1 MVSQLLHV
9 YYHCLF
15 HFMQSCIYKKKVS
28 CLWYCKFYR
37 HHLFIN
43 SSVCLLTCVYE
54 GLQNNYLSK
63 PSLSY
68 FHDHFLC
75 QTIDVMAKSFRGCF
89 CLQGVRV
96 AIQSQ
101 PLAKSRLNPSTRQ
114 IPSYT

>member
-1 MVSQLLHV
+1 MGSQSLHV
-9 YYHCLF
+9 YYYCLF
-15 HFMQSCIYKKKVS
+15 HSCRALSMKNKVS
-28 CLWYCKFYR
+28 CLWYFKFY
-37 HHLFIN
+37 HYHLFIS

-68 FHDHFLC
+68 FQDHILC

-89 CLQGVRV
+89 CLRKVRA

-101 PLAKSRLNPSTRQ
+101 PLAKSRPNPSTQQ
-114 IPSYT
+114 ILS